1 MRNNYISVLAKI
13 NGKLSVVYTIIIVVV
28 FYDHRLK

>member
-1 MRNNYISVLAKI
+1 MRNIYISVFAKI
-13 NGKLSVVYTIIIVVV
+13 NGKLSVVYTIITVVV